1 MNTLA
6 KYRYPATLR
15 SDVFGPL
22 EQVFDSFFNDFF
34 KNSNLDKVKAFA
46 GYPKIDVSRE
56 NDNIILRAAIP
67 GVKPDDVKVEMID
80 DYTVEISGKMSE
92 EYSSTEN
99 SYSIKELSKRA
110 FSRQL
115 NFAEEVGDPVEAK
128 IKDGILTL
136 KWKNASK
143 EEVSNK
149 RIIKVLNE

>member
-6 KYRYPATLR
+6 KYRYPTTLR

-115 NFAEEVGDPVEAK
+115 NFGQEVGDPIEAS

-136 KWKNASK
+136 KWQVDTPK
-143 EEVSNK
+143 EPEK
-149 RIIKVLNE
+149 RMVKITTA